1 VTTVENGLAD
11 IAQPDGTF
19 AIVALDQR
27 NTLRRM
33 FTAADQYVDD
43 AVLRAFKGDVIGG
56 LSPSASGLLVDPD
69 FGVPA
74 ALADGNLAAGA
85 GLAVAAEP
93 SERGKFGDEPLTR
106 REPSQNARWVRGMG
120 GHAVKFLV
128 QLRADR
134 DRELG
139 GRDVSAEAFDA
150 TAHVVAD
157 CRAEGVPS
165 VIENLIYRLPGE
177 QELPSD
183 ARADAIVAAASML
196 NDLKPDL
203 LKLEYPGSAAACRRI
218 AEAVTVPWVV
228 LSAGVGFEEFQETLR
243 ISCDEGGASGFIAG
257 RAFWK
262 DAVELE
268 PSQRR
273 TFLGDTARR
282 RLDACV
288 AAIDGR
294 ATPWTSI
301 VTH

>member
-1 VTTVENGLAD
+1 VTLAD
-11 IAQPDGTF
+11 IAQADGTF

-43 AVLRAFKGDVIGG
+43 GVLRSFKGDVVAG

-74 ALADGNLAAGA
+74 ALEDGNLAPDA

-93 SERGKFGDEPLTR
+93 SERGKFGNEPLTR
-106 REPSQNARWVRGMG
+106 RDPAQNAKWVRGMG

-134 DRELG
+134 DHSLG
-139 GRDVSAEAFDA
+139 GRDVSAEALDA
-150 TAHVVAD
+150 TAQVVTD
-157 CRAEGVPS
+157 CRADGVPS
-165 VIENLIYRLPGE
+165 VVENLIYQLPGE
-177 QELPSD
+177 PELSPET
-183 ARADAIVAAASML
+183 RADAIIEAARAL

-203 LKLEYPGSAAACRRI
+203 LKLEYPGSAEACRRI

-228 LSAGVGFEEFQETLR
+228 LSAGVGFEEFQDVLR
-243 ISCDEGGASGFIAG
+243 VSCDEGGASGFIAG

-262 DAVELE
+262 DAVALE
-268 PSQRR
+268 QSERR
-273 TFLGDTARR
+273 PFLAGDARR

-288 AAIDGR
+288 TAIEGR
-294 ATPWTSI
+294 ATPWTSLADN
-301 VTH
+301 

>member
-1 VTTVENGLAD
+1 MTLAD
-11 IAQPDGTF
+11 IARPDGTF

-33 FTAADQYVDD
+33 FTAADQHVDD
-43 AVLRAFKGDVIGG
+43 DVLRTFKGDVIGG

-74 ALADGNLAAGA
+74 AIADGNLAPGA

-93 SERGKFGDEPLTR
+93 PERGKFGDEPLTR
-106 REPSQNARWVRGMG
+106 REPAQNAEWVRDMG

-134 DRELG
+134 DRTLG
-139 GRDVSAEAFDA
+139 GRDVSAEALDA
-150 TAHVVAD
+150 TAQVVAD
-157 CRAEGVPS
+157 CRADGVPS

-177 QELPSD
+177 AELSPQ
-183 ARADAIVAAASML
+183 ARADAIVEAARAL

-203 LKLEYPGSAAACRRI
+203 LKLEYPGSAEACRRI

-228 LSAGVGFEEFQETLR
+228 LSAGVGFEEFQDVLR

-262 DAVELE
+262 DAVALDPAE
-268 PSQRR
+268 RR
-273 TFLGDTARR
+273 PFLADTARR
-282 RLDACV
+282 RLDAC
-288 AAIDGR
+288 ASEIDGK

-301 VTH
+301 ATD

>member
-1 VTTVENGLAD
+1 MTENHGLAEM
-11 IAQPDGTF
+11 ALPGGVF
-19 AIVALDQR
+19 AMVALDQR

-33 FTAADQYVDD
+33 FNSADREIDD
-43 AVLRAFKGDVIGG
+43 AGMRAFKEDVIAG
-56 LSPSASGLLVDPD
+56 LSPSASGMLVDPD

-74 ALADGNLAAGA
+74 ALADGSLAAGT

-93 SERGKFGDEPLTR
+93 SERGKFGTEPLTSR
-106 REPSQNARWVRGMG
+106 APSQNAEWVRKMG

-134 DRELG
+134 DPDLG
-139 GRDVSAEAFDA
+139 GRNVSAEALNS
-150 TAHVVAD
+150 TSEVVAD

-165 VIENLIYRLPGE
+165 VVENLIYRLPGE
-177 QELPSD
+177 AELSPD
-183 ARADAIVAAASML
+183 ERADAIVAGAEAL

-228 LSAGVGFEEFQETLR
+228 LSAGVGFDEFEEVLR

-262 DAVELE
+262 DAVTLE
-268 PSQRR
+268 RPQRSE
-273 TFLGDTARR
+273 FLADTARR
-282 RLDACV
+282 RLDSCV

-294 ATPWTSI
+294 ATPWTSALAN
-301 VTH
+301 

>member
-1 VTTVENGLAD
+1 MTLAD
-11 IAQPDGTF
+11 IARSDGTF

-33 FTAADQYVDD
+33 FTAADQPVDD
-43 AVLRAFKGDVIGG
+43 DVLRTFKGDVIAG

-74 ALADGNLAAGA
+74 AIADGNLAPGA

-106 REPSQNARWVRGMG
+106 REPAQNAAWVRDMG

-134 DRELG
+134 DRSLG
-139 GRDVSAEAFDA
+139 GRDVSAEALDA
-150 TAHVVAD
+150 TAQVVAD
-157 CRAEGVPS
+157 CRADGVPS
-165 VIENLIYRLPGE
+165 VVENLIYRLPGE
-177 QELPSD
+177 TELTPE
-183 ARADAIVAAASML
+183 ARADAIIEAARAL

-203 LKLEYPGSAAACRRI
+203 LKLEYPGSAEACRRI

-228 LSAGVGFEEFQETLR
+228 LSAGVGFEEFQEVLR

-262 DAVELE
+262 DAVALE
-268 PSQRR
+268 PSERR
-273 TFLGDTARR
+273 PFLSDTARR
-282 RLDACV
+282 RLDACASV
-288 AAIDGR
+288 IDGR
-294 ATPWTSI
+294 ATPWTAI
-301 VTH
+301 ADD

>member
-1 VTTVENGLAD
+1 MTAALAD
-11 IAQPDGTF
+11 IAQADGTF

-33 FTAADQYVDD
+33 FTAVDQHVDD
-43 AVLRAFKGDVIGG
+43 SVLRSFKGDVVGG
-56 LSPSASGLLVDPD
+56 LSPSASGLLVDSD

-74 ALADGNLAAGA
+74 AVQDGNLAPGA

-106 REPSQNARWVRGMG
+106 RETAQNAEWVRDMG

-134 DRELG
+134 DSALG
-139 GRDVSAEAFDA
+139 GRDVSAEALDA
-150 TAHVVAD
+150 TAQVVSD
-157 CRAEGVPS
+157 CRVGGMPS

-177 QELPSD
+177 VELSPQ
-183 ARADAIVAAASML
+183 ARAEAIIEAARAL

-203 LKLEYPGSAAACRRI
+203 LKLEYPGSAEACRRL
-218 AEAVTVPWVV
+218 AEAVSVPWVV
-228 LSAGVGFEEFQETLR
+228 LSAGVGFEEFQNVLR

-262 DAVELE
+262 DAVALE
-268 PSQRR
+268 QHERRPS
-273 TFLGDTARR
+273 LADTARR
-282 RLDACV
+282 RLDECV
-288 AAIDGR
+288 AVIDGR
-294 ATPWTSI
+294 ATSWTSI
-301 VTH
+301 TAS

>member
-1 VTTVENGLAD
+1 VTLAD
-11 IAQPDGTF
+11 IARSDGTF

-33 FTAADQYVDD
+33 FTAADQPVDD
-43 AVLRAFKGDVIGG
+43 DVLRTFKGDVIAG

-74 ALADGNLAAGA
+74 AIADGNLAPGA

-106 REPSQNARWVRGMG
+106 REPAQNAAWVRDMG

-134 DRELG
+134 DRSLG
-139 GRDVSAEAFDA
+139 GRDVSAEALDA
-150 TAHVVAD
+150 TAQVVAD
-157 CRAEGVPS
+157 CRADGVPS
-165 VIENLIYRLPGE
+165 VVENLIYRLPGE
-177 QELPSD
+177 TELTPE
-183 ARADAIVAAASML
+183 ARADAIVEAARAL

-203 LKLEYPGSAAACRRI
+203 LKLEYPGSAEACRRI

-228 LSAGVGFEEFQETLR
+228 LSAGVGFEEFQEVLR

-262 DAVELE
+262 DAVALE
-268 PSQRR
+268 PSERR
-273 TFLGDTARR
+273 PFLSDTARR
-282 RLDACV
+282 RLDAC
-288 AAIDGR
+288 ASAIDGR
-294 ATPWTSI
+294 ATPWTAI
-301 VTH
+301 ADD

>member
-1 VTTVENGLAD
+1 VTLAD
-11 IAQPDGTF
+11 IARSDGTF

-33 FTAADQYVDD
+33 FTAAGQPVDD
-43 AVLRAFKGDVIGG
+43 DVLRTFKGDVIAG

-74 ALADGNLAAGA
+74 AIADGNLAPGA

-106 REPSQNARWVRGMG
+106 REPAQNAAWVRGMG

-134 DRELG
+134 DRSLG
-139 GRDVSAEAFDA
+139 GRDVSAEALDA
-150 TAHVVAD
+150 TAQVVAD
-157 CRAEGVPS
+157 CRADGVPS
-165 VIENLIYRLPGE
+165 VVENLVYRLPGE
-177 QELPSD
+177 TELSPE
-183 ARADAIVAAASML
+183 ARADAIIEAARAL

-203 LKLEYPGSAAACRRI
+203 LKLEYPGSAEACRRI

-228 LSAGVGFEEFQETLR
+228 LSAGVGFEEFQEVLR

-262 DAVELE
+262 DAVALE
-268 PSQRR
+268 PSGRR
-273 TFLGDTARR
+273 PFLSDTARR
-282 RLDACV
+282 RLDACA

-294 ATPWTSI
+294 ATPWTA
-301 VTH
+301 VADD